1 MGTNGFEG
9 ISVKVNDLK
18 GGTKQRYFKE
28 SFGRVVQL
36 LKVFCLEWDWWFNPG
51 MLPDG
56 SVLEQWTVSIV
67 WWFRLPPKSGPNVF
81 MVQLRNKNKIKHKSW
96 SYNKGMS
103 SRWKSCKVV
112 QVFPIFMS
120 QLVLKLV
127 SAIFTKFYFFHQM
140 IALQKLWKM
149 LFISSK
155 KLFSFSRYSVFCI
168 SVLPSFSTCQPL
180 L

>member
-1 MGTNGFEG
+1 MVLNIKMFQREFWESVSVGEG
-9 ISVKVNDLK
+9 VLHGMRLVIQSPQITRSYLRI
-18 GGTKQRYFKE
+18 QPSYE
-28 SFGRVVQL
+28 
-36 LKVFCLEWDWWFNPG
+36 G

-81 MVQLRNKNKIKHKSW
+81 MVQSRNKNKIKHKSW

-120 QLVLKLV
+120 QLVLKFV
-127 SAIFTKFYFFHQM
+127 SAIFIKFYFFT
-140 IALQKLWKM
+140 KW
-149 LFISSK
+149 
-155 KLFSFSRYSVFCI
+155 
-168 SVLPSFSTCQPL
+168 
-180 L
+180 